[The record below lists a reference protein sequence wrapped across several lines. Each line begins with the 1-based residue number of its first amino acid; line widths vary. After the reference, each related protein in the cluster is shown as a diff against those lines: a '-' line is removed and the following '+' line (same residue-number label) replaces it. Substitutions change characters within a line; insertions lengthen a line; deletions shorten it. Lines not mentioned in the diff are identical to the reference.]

1 MGFWVPHL
9 FINQSNFIF
18 KMSIEDVRSLCKIS
32 FEESLHKISFEKV
45 HLETTTLVHF
55 SLYVY

>member
-18 KMSIEDVRSLCKIS
+18 KMSIDVRSLCKIS
-32 FEESLHKISFEKV
+32 FAESLCKISFEKV
-45 HLETTTLVHF
+45 HLETTSFVQC